1 MDISSGLSIQPPE
14 MQGRNGQPMTQILAV
29 TCMRDEGPYAA
40 EWIAHLLA
48 VGVDHVLVYSHD
60 CADGTD
66 RLLDLLAAS
75 GRVTHAPFAPEGNK
89 SVQWQ
94 ALRLA
99 DKHPLVKAAE
109 WVIFLDADEYPVFDA
124 PLSGFPDLIATL
136 SEGTDA
142 VALPWRLF
150 GSAGKEEFDEGLSPQ
165 RFTRAAPA
173 DVLLPAAHFF
183 KSLIRPRA
191 FQKLGVHRPKNKKET
206 QPRWNLGGAI
216 DLGRTFATDDNRIN
230 LFGYDTAAAKARL
243 KHYSL
248 RSAEEFLAKRARG
261 LPNQKG
267 KPVDLGYW
275 AERNFNSVE
284 DMSFAR
290 HLPAMKEKLAELLA
304 LSGVADA
311 ITQARVWHKAQI
323 ARLLADPANA
333 RLLWHKTLLAGS
345 TPPSR
350 AALARHIRRL
360 NAPEPS

>member
-1 MDISSGLSIQPPE
+1 
-14 MQGRNGQPMTQILAV
+14 MTKILAV

-66 RLLDLLAAS
+66 RLLDLLSAS
-75 GRVTHAPFAPEGNK
+75 GRVTHAPFTPEGNK

-99 DKHPLVKAAE
+99 DKHPLVKAAD

-124 PLSGFPDLIATL
+124 PLSGFPDLIAAL
-136 SEGTDA
+136 PEGTDA

-150 GSAGKEEFDEGLSPQ
+150 GSAGQERFDEGLTPE

-191 FQKLGVHRPKNKKET
+191 FQKLGVHRPKNKKEAA
-206 QPRWNLGGAI
+206 PRWNLGGALPL
-216 DLGRTFATDDNRIN
+216 DHAFATDDSRIN
-230 LFGYDTAAAKARL
+230 LFGYNTAAAKARL
-243 KHYSL
+243 NHYSL
-248 RSAEEFLAKRARG
+248 RSAEEFLVKRARG

-275 AERNFNSVE
+275 AERNFNTVK

-290 HLPAMKEKLAELLA
+290 HLPAMKVKLAELLA
-304 LSGVADA
+304 LSGVSDA
-311 ITQARVWHKAQI
+311 TRHTRDWHKAQI
-323 ARLLADPANA
+323 AWLLTDPANA
-333 RLLWHKTLLAGS
+333 RLLWHMMLLASS

-350 AALARHIRRL
+350 ESLEHHIARL
-360 NAPEPS
+360 NS

>member
-1 MDISSGLSIQPPE
+1 MDISSGRTILPQE
-14 MQGRNGQPMTQILAV
+14 KRGRNGQPMTQILAV

-48 VGVDHVLVYSHD
+48 VGIGHVLVYSHD

-66 RLLDLLAAS
+66 RLLDLMAAS
-75 GRVTHAPFAPEGNK
+75 GRVTHVPFAAEGNK

-99 DKHPLVKAAE
+99 DKHPLVRAAD
-109 WVIFLDADEYPVFDA
+109 WVIFLDADECPVFDA
-124 PLSGFPDLIATL
+124 PLTGFTDLIAALPEET
-136 SEGTDA
+136 EA

-150 GSAGKEEFDEGLSPQ
+150 GSAGKEQFEEGLTPE

-206 QPRWNLGGAI
+206 APRWSLGGAL
-216 DLGRTFATDDNRIN
+216 DLDPPFATDDSRIN
-230 LFGYDTAAAKARL
+230 LFGYNTPAAKARL
-243 KHYSL
+243 NHYSL

-284 DMSFAR
+284 DISFAR

-311 ITQARVWHKAQI
+311 ITQARDCHKAQI
-323 ARLLADPANA
+323 ARLLTEPANA
-333 RLLWHKTLLAGS
+333 RLLWHMMLFAGS

-350 AALARHIRRL
+350 EALERHIKRL

>member
-1 MDISSGLSIQPPE
+1 
-14 MQGRNGQPMTQILAV
+14 MTQILAV

-75 GRVTHAPFAPEGNK
+75 GRVTHAPFTPEGNK

-99 DKHPLVKAAE
+99 DKHPMVKAAD

-150 GSAGKEEFDEGLSPQ
+150 GSGGKEEFDEGLTPQ

-183 KSLIRPRA
+183 ISLIRPRA
-191 FQKLGVHRPKNKKET
+191 FQKLGVHRPKNKKEAD
-206 QPRWNLGGAI
+206 PRWSLGGALEL
-216 DLGRTFATDDNRIN
+216 DRAFAANDSRIN
-230 LFGYDTAAAKARL
+230 LFGYDTPPPRRGSTTFPYARQRN
-243 KHYSL
+243 S
-248 RSAEEFLAKRARG
+248 
-261 LPNQKG
+261 LPN
-267 KPVDLGYW
+267 
-275 AERNFNSVE
+275 
-284 DMSFAR
+284 AR
-290 HLPAMKEKLAELLA
+290 EGCRTRRESRSTSAIGQ
-304 LSGVADA
+304 SG
-311 ITQARVWHKAQI
+311 I
-323 ARLLADPANA
+323 
-333 RLLWHKTLLAGS
+333 S
-345 TPPSR
+345 TV
-350 AALARHIRRL
+350 
-360 NAPEPS
+360 

>member
-1 MDISSGLSIQPPE
+1 MHISSGLSILPAE
-14 MQGRNGQPMTQILAV
+14 KLGRNGQPMTQILAV

-75 GRVTHAPFAPEGNK
+75 GRVTHAAFAPEGNK

-99 DKHPLVKAAE
+99 DKHPLLKAAD

-124 PLSGFPDLIATL
+124 PLSCFPDLIAAL
-136 SEGTDA
+136 PEGTDA

-150 GSAGKEEFDEGLSPQ
+150 GSAGKEEFDEGLTPE

-173 DVLLPAAHFF
+173 DVLLPTAHFF

-191 FQKLGVHRPKNKKET
+191 FQKLGVHRPRNKKET
-206 QPRWNLGGAI
+206 TPRLNLGGAI
-216 DLGRTFATDDNRIN
+216 DLDRAFATDDNRIN
-230 LFGYDTAAAKARL
+230 LFGYDTPTAEARL
-243 KHYSL
+243 NHYSL

-267 KPVDLGYW
+267 KLVDLGYW

-284 DMSFAR
+284 DMSFDR
-290 HLPAMKEKLAELLA
+290 HLPAMKEKLAELMA

-311 ITQARVWHKAQI
+311 ITQTRDWHKAQI
-323 ARLLADPANA
+323 ARLLSEPAKA
-333 RLLWHKTLLAGS
+333 RLLWHMILLSSS

-350 AALARHIRRL
+350 TALERHIRRL

>member
-1 MDISSGLSIQPPE
+1 MDISSGLSILPPE
-14 MQGRNGQPMTQILAV
+14 KIGRNGQPMTQILAV

-48 VGVDHVLVYSHD
+48 VGVDHVLVFSHD

-75 GRVTHAPFAPEGNK
+75 GRVTHAPFTPEGNK

-99 DKHPLVKAAE
+99 DKHPLVKAAD

-124 PLSGFPDLIATL
+124 PLSGFPDLIAAL
-136 SEGTDA
+136 PEATDA

-150 GSAGKEEFDEGLSPQ
+150 GSAGKEEFEEGLTPE

-173 DVLLPAAHFF
+173 VVLLPAAHFF

-191 FQKLGVHRPKNKKET
+191 FQKLGVHRPKNKKDAS
-206 QPRWNLGGAI
+206 PRWSLGGATPL
-216 DLGRTFATDDNRIN
+216 DRAFATDDSRIN

-243 KHYSL
+243 NHYSL

-275 AERNFNSVE
+275 AERNFNTE
-284 DMSFAR
+284 ENLSFAR
-290 HLPAMKEKLAELLA
+290 HLPVMKAKLGELLA
-304 LSGVADA
+304 LSGVSHA
-311 ITQARVWHKAQI
+311 IAHARSWHKAQI
-323 ARLLADPANA
+323 ARLLVEPTKA
-333 RLLWHKTLLAGS
+333 RLLWHMMLLADS

-350 AALARHIRRL
+350 EALVRHIKRL
-360 NAPEPS
+360 NET